1 MLAKTRNIT
10 IYEEV
15 SKTDIILVPYNVSI
29 RTSLFQELI
38 EKPIIITDW
47 GLGRSKVFILL
58 YIHSVKDSCE
68 MLFTGQK

>member
-1 MLAKTRNIT
+1 VLAKTRNIT

-38 EKPIIITDW
+38 EKPIIITD
-47 GLGRSKVFILL
+47 
-58 YIHSVKDSCE
+58 
-68 MLFTGQK
+68 